1 MKPKLI
7 TFLLIAS
14 IQAMSQTINSGN
26 YAGECMLSIL
36 PNQKAPSIMSLKVEG
51 DNITGTMTLSANGSE
66 LTYKIRA
73 KKNDKIYEGKIVED
87 SGELDLR
94 LANISVINPSKKG
107 VYFEAHQFGIVIL
120 TGEFQKTNGTGTTP
134 ISQKP
139 SVAQG
144 TSKPAAGVANLPRD
158 ARLVGVWESIRQS
171 RAGVKNQKRLGL
183 YEDGRMEIVTRTS
196 AVTYSGGYGASF
208 DDGWEQDTKVQ
219 NTVNAGGRWFTKNGI
234 LYIKLADGS
243 EIPNTYYSIESGSAG
258 AIYLFF
264 QQTPNQKNADES
276 FKKIK

>member
-1 MKPKLI
+1 
-7 TFLLIAS
+7 
-14 IQAMSQTINSGN
+14 
-26 YAGECMLSIL
+26 
-36 PNQKAPSIMSLKVEG
+36 MSLKVEG
-51 DNITGTMTLSANGSE
+51 DNVTGTVTLSANGSE

-73 KKNDKIYEGKIVED
+73 KKNDKIYEGKIAEA

-107 VYFEAHQFGIVIL
+107 IYLEAHQFDIVIL
-120 TGEFQKTNGTGTTP
+120 SGEFQKNNGTTP
-134 ISQKP
+134 TAQKP

-196 AVTYSGGYGASF
+196 AVTYSGGYGVSF
-208 DDGWEQDTKVQ
+208 DDGWEQATDVQ
-219 NTVNAGGRWFTKNGI
+219 NLINSGARWFTKNGTI
-234 LYIKLADGS
+234 CFKLADGK
-243 EIPNTYYSIESGSAG
+243 EVPFTYYFVESVGAG
-258 AIYLFF
+258 KTNLFL
-264 QQTPNQKNADES
+264 QRTPNQEKADES
-276 FKKIK
+276 FRKIK

>member
-14 IQAMSQTINSGN
+14 IQAMSQSINSGN
-26 YAGECMLSIL
+26 YAGECMLSLL
-36 PNQKAPSIMSLKVEG
+36 PNQKVPSIMSLKVEG
-51 DNITGTMTLSANGSE
+51 DNVTGTVTLSANGSE

-73 KKNDKIYEGKIVED
+73 KKNDKIYEGKIAEA

-107 VYFEAHQFGIVIL
+107 IYLEAHQFDIVIL
-120 TGEFQKTNGTGTTP
+120 SGEFQKNNGTTP
-134 ISQKP
+134 TAQKP

-196 AVTYSGGYGASF
+196 AVTYSGGYGVSF
-208 DDGWEQDTKVQ
+208 DDGWEQATDVQ
-219 NTVNAGGRWFTKNGI
+219 NLINSGARWFTKNGTI
-234 LYIKLADGS
+234 CFKLADGK
-243 EIPNTYYSIESGSAG
+243 EVPFTYYFVESVGAG
-258 AIYLFF
+258 KTNLFL
-264 QQTPNQKNADES
+264 QRTPNQEKADES
-276 FKKIK
+276 FRKIK